1 MPEVVATQINTP
13 LVQPPAA
20 GLIKAFLGVLEN
32 AKKTITK
39 LPNLSEQDKIKC
51 EQCWQQ

>member
-20 GLIKAFLGVLEN
+20 GLIKTFLGVLEN

>member
-1 MPEVVATQINTP
+1 MPEVVATQINTA
-13 LVQPPAA
+13 VQPPS

-32 AKKTITK
+32 AKKTVAQ